1 MFQVRQAL
9 RMTVQVR
16 DLLAHRLRHRTV
28 LLKLLVRDLPIL
40 RLQGT
45 LKVELGKT
53 KLLYNFIYVFD
64 SERDYLF
71 RYHFDIGIDT

>member
-1 MFQVRQAL
+1 
-9 RMTVQVR
+9 MTV
-16 DLLAHRLRHRTV
+16 
-28 LLKLLVRDLPIL
+28 LVRDLPIL
-40 RLQGT
+40 RRQGT